1 MSKADERHK
10 QFVIEYF
17 KSGLNATKAYMSV
30 YGPDITMAS
39 AAECGSKLLRNTNII
54 ESIDKHKKELNE
66 EYGLLKDATILRLR
80 KIIFDDSSKDTDVTK
95 AIVELN
101 KMLGNSAET
110 RNINVSGDLKNLLG
124 FDGEDNS

>member
-17 KSGLNATKAYMSV
+17 KCGLNATKAYMSV

-39 AAECGSKLLRNTNII
+39 AGECGSKLLKNAKIL
-54 ESIDKHKKELNE
+54 EYIDKHKKELNE

-80 KIIFDDSSKDTDVTK
+80 KIIFDSNSRDADVTK

-110 RNINVSGDLKNLLG
+110 KNINISGELKNLLG
-124 FDGEDNS
+124 FDE